1 MKKLIIPCL
10 AAAFATASSFA
21 APADDIKA
29 AAKKL
34 ADSANYSW
42 STNTQNAGAAAGGG
56 GGGGGRG
63 GFGGGPSSGKVEKGG
78 YAIITR
84 TTPNGESQTV
94 RKGDQVVLQ
103 NQEGAWVTMEEMMA
117 QFGGGRG
124 GGGGGGAPGGGQ
136 GGNRGGG
143 GGGGGRGGFGGG
155 FGGGQN
161 PADELVALIDVVKD
175 LKSADGAISGGLT
188 DEAVTQR
195 LSFGGRGGRGG
206 GGQAPAAPTNASG
219 SVKFWLKD
227 GMVTKYELTV
237 KGTVQG
243 RNGEQQ
249 IDRTTTTEIKDV
261 GTTKVDVPE
270 GAKKKFSA

>member
-1 MKKLIIPCL
+1 MKKLILPSL
-10 AAAFATASSFA
+10 AAVFAVAISHA
-21 APADDIKA
+21 APADDVKA

-34 ADSANYSW
+34 ADAPNYSW
-42 STNTQNAGAAAGGG
+42 STTMQNAGDA
-56 GGGGGRG
+56 GGGGRG

-78 YAIITR
+78 YAVITR

-94 RKGDQVVLQ
+94 RKGDQMVLQ

-117 QFGGGRG
+117 QFGGG
-124 GGGGGGAPGGGQ
+124 GGGGGGAPAAGQ
-136 GGNRGGG
+136 GGNRGGA
-143 GGGGGRGGFGGG
+143 GRGGFG

-161 PADELVALIDVVKD
+161 PADELVTLVESAKD
-175 LKSADGAISGGLT
+175 FTSADGAISGALT

-195 LSFGGRGGRGG
+195 LSFGRGGRGG

-227 GMVTKYELTV
+227 GAIAKYELHV
-237 KGTVQG
+237 KGTVAG
-243 RNGEQQ
+243 RNGAQEV
-249 IDRTTTTEIKDV
+249 DRTTTTEIKDI

-270 GAKKKFSA
+270 AAKKRFGA